1 MVAWNGA
8 KSYSS
13 DNQAYYTNNELASQV
28 ITLAKRYKG
37 PYVELGVGNG
47 ALFQGLPDP
56 KQGVEIQNLSPKLQ
70 GVCYNANAL
79 TWKPSRR
86 AGVVVMN
93 PPFAQQAKFFNHA
106 STFTDTIIWIAGL
119 NIRLWTNED
128 GLDPYM
134 HLEKE
139 WLVPPEWSTFSTKN
153 GPVNVRTVVQVWKRK
168 NQARVLWNLQRT
180 ITPCKNQQSP
190 HKSAIIVKRVGAPKD
205 VGKSVPFI
213 HCKIISRNKYVTQTS
228 NGTLIDHHHGSAMA
242 FDKEL
247 PNLLRR
253 HQSGV
258 IHDLMRN
265 RTFSKTLCSLSLP
278 VLSAITSPNW
288 RRLIRP
294 IQYMDGRSRDA
305 HQW

>member
-1 MVAWNGA
+1 MVGWKGGENE
-8 KSYSS
+8 
-13 DNQAYYTNNELASQV
+13 AYYTNNKLANQV

-56 KQGVEIQNLSPKLQ
+56 KQGVEIENLSPKLQ
-70 GVCYNANAL
+70 GVCYNVNAL

-93 PPFAQQAKFFNHA
+93 PPFTQQQKFFNHA

-119 NIRLWTNED
+119 NIRQWTIED

-153 GPVNVRTVVQVWKRK
+153 GPVSVRTVVQVWRRK
-168 NQARVLWNLQRT
+168 NQTRVPWNLQQT
-180 ITPCKNQQSP
+180 VTLCKSQQNP
-190 HKSAIIVKRVGAPKD
+190 PKSAIIVKRVGTHKD
-205 VGKSVPFI
+205 VGKFI
-213 HCKIISRNKYVTQTS
+213 PLMNCKIISRNKRVTQTS
-228 NGTLIDHHHGSAMA
+228 HGTLMDNKLGTAMA
-242 FDKEL
+242 FDKQ
-247 PNLLRR
+247 PPGLLRQY
-253 HQSGV
+253 QSGV
-258 IHDLMRN
+258 IKDLLFY
-265 RTFSKTLCSLSLP
+265 RTCSNSLCALSLP